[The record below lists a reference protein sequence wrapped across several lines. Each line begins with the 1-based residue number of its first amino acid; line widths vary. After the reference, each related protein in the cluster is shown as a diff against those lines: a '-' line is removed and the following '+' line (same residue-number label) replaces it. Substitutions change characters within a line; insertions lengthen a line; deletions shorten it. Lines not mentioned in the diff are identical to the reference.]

1 MGHRKPSLTSGGERL
16 RLLRESRGKT
26 QLTLELDASLGTGYL
41 QRLESGK
48 VQQPE
53 RDTLERILTALAVSF
68 AERQEVMQQFGYA
81 VPLTIPDAAQIQW
94 AISIFQAEMAAITVP
109 AYVLDCS
116 HRLLTW
122 NPLAAKLYGL
132 GQNMAAE
139 DRADYLLMPRL
150 IFDPRLNVSP
160 SIVNGEEF
168 YPSQIRVLKYERL
181 RCGVDS
187 WYDGFIEE
195 MRHYGEFDRY
205 WSQYGREQSQF
216 TMRPLSP
223 FKLDLG
229 SRGLTQF
236 RIIAESF
243 VQDQRFR
250 VIYCLPA
257 DAETIRWCD
266 GWG

>member
-1 MGHRKPSLTSGGERL
+1 MARRKSSLTVGGEQL

-26 QLTLELDASLGTGYL
+26 QLTLELDASLGVGYL

-53 RDTLERILTALAVSF
+53 RDTLERILTALAVNF
-68 AERQEVMQQFGYA
+68 AERREVMQQFGYA
-81 VPLTIPDAAQIQW
+81 VPLTIPDAAEIQW
-94 AISIFQAEMAAITVP
+94 AISVFQGEMANITVP

-122 NPLAAKLYGL
+122 NPLADKLYGL
-132 GQNMAAE
+132 GRFTMGE
-139 DRADYLLMPRL
+139 DRPDYLLMPRL
-150 IFDPRLNVSP
+150 IFDPRLKVSP
-160 SIVNGEEF
+160 CIVNGEEF

-195 MRHYGEFDRY
+195 MRHYGDFDRY
-205 WSQYGREQSQF
+205 WSRYGREQSQF

-229 SRGLTQF
+229 GSRLAQF
-236 RIIAESF
+236 RIISESF

-257 DAETIRWCD
+257 DAETIRWCE
-266 GWG
+266 G